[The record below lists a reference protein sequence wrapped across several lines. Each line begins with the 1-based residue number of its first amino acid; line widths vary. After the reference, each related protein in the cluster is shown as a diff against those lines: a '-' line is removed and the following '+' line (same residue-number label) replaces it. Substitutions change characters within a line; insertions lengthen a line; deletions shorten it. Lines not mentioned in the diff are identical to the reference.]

1 METVFSKIIKGEIP
15 CHKIAEDDN
24 YFAFLDIRPTSKGHT
39 LVIPKIQNDYIF
51 DLSDEQL
58 CGLVLFAKK
67 IALALKKS
75 IPCERIGIKVIGLEV
90 PHTHIHLI
98 PIRVEGDMNY
108 GKTILKFTQEEFEEI
123 AQKIRLMI
131 NVQLNF

>member
-1 METVFSKIIKGEIP
+1 METIFTKIIKGETP
-15 CHKIAEDDN
+15 CYKIAENND

-51 DLSDEQL
+51 DLTDEQL
-58 CGLVLFAKK
+58 CGLILFSKK
-67 IALALKKS
+67 IAKALLKA

-98 PIRVEGDMNY
+98 PIRVEGDMNH
-108 GKTILKFTQEEFEEI
+108 GKEI
-123 AQKIRLMI
+123 
-131 NVQLNF
+131 LNFTDEEYKDITRAIVENL

>member
-1 METVFSKIIKGEIP
+1 METIFTKIVKGEIP
-15 CHKIAEDDN
+15 CHKIAENDN

-39 LVIPKIQNDYIF
+39 LVIPKIHNDYIF

-58 CGLVLFAKK
+58 CGLILFSKK
-67 IALALKKS
+67 IAIALKKA

-98 PIRVEGDMNY
+98 PICVEGDMNH
-108 GKTILKFTQEEFEEI
+108 GKEILKFTEEAFKEI
-123 AQKIRLMI
+123 AETIRREI
-131 NVQLNF
+131 

>member
-1 METVFSKIIKGEIP
+1 METIFTKIIKGEIP
-15 CHKIAEDDN
+15 CHKIAENED

-51 DLSDEQL
+51 DLSNEKL
-58 CGLVLFAKK
+58 CGLIIFSKK
-67 IALALKKS
+67 IAQALKKA

-98 PIRVEGDMNY
+98 PINIEGDMNH
-108 GKTILKFTQEEFEEI
+108 GKEILKFTEAEFKEI
-123 AQKIRLMI
+123 AETIRL
-131 NVQLNF
+131 NF

>member
-1 METVFSKIIKGEIP
+1 METIFSKIIKGEIP
-15 CHKIAEDDN
+15 CYKIAENND
-24 YFAFLDIRPTSKGHT
+24 YFAFLDIRPSAKGHT

-58 CGLVLFAKK
+58 CGLMLFAKK
-67 IALALKKS
+67 IAIALKKS

-98 PIRVEGDMNY
+98 PICVEGDMNQ
-108 GKTILKFTQEEFEEI
+108 GKKILKFNADEFKTI
-123 AQKIRLMI
+123 MQTIKSNL
-131 NVQLNF
+131 

>member
-1 METVFSKIIKGEIP
+1 METVFTKIIKGEIP
-15 CHKIAEDDN
+15 CYKIAENND

-67 IALALKKS
+67 IANALLKS

-98 PIRVEGDMNY
+98 PIRVEGDMNH
-108 GKTILKFTQEEFEEI
+108 GKKVLKFSDEEYREI
-123 AQKIRLMI
+123 AKTVTCNL
-131 NVQLNF
+131 

>member
-1 METVFSKIIKGEIP
+1 METIFTKIINGEIP
-15 CHKIAEDDN
+15 CYKIAENDN
-24 YFAFLDIRPTSKGHT
+24 CFAFLDIRPTSKGHT

-58 CGLVLFAKK
+58 CELILFSKK
-67 IALALKKS
+67 IAKALKKS

-108 GKTILKFTQEEFEEI
+108 GKEILKFTDEEFKEI
-123 AQKIRLMI
+123 AETIRLNI
-131 NVQLNF
+131 

>member
-1 METVFSKIIKGEIP
+1 METIFTKIIKGEIP
-15 CHKIAEDDN
+15 CYKIAEDDN

-39 LVIPKIQNDYIF
+39 LVIPKIENDYIF

-58 CGLVLFAKK
+58 CGLVLFSKK
-67 IALALKKS
+67 IAKVLRQA

-98 PIRVEGDMNY
+98 PIRVEGDMNH
-108 GKTILKFTQEEFEEI
+108 GKEILKFTEEEFKEI
-123 AQKIRLMI
+123 AQSIRNL
-131 NVQLNF
+131 L

>member
-1 METVFSKIIKGEIP
+1 METIFTKIIKGEIP
-15 CHKIAEDDN
+15 CYKIAENDN

-58 CGLVLFAKK
+58 AGLVLFSKK
-67 IALALKKS
+67 IAKALKEA
-75 IPCERIGIKVIGLEV
+75 IACERIGIKVIGLEV

-98 PIRVEGDMNY
+98 PINVEGDMNH
-108 GKTILKFTQEEFEEI
+108 GKEILKFTESEFKEI
-123 AQKIRLMI
+123 AETISSKFK
-131 NVQLNF
+131 V

>member
-1 METVFSKIIKGEIP
+1 MNTIFTKIIKGEIP
-15 CHKIAEDDN
+15 CYKIAENDD
-24 YFAFLDIRPTSKGHT
+24 YFAFLDIFPTSKGHT

-58 CGLVLFAKK
+58 SGLVLFAKK
-67 IALALKKS
+67 IAIALKKA

-98 PIRVEGDMNY
+98 PIRVEGDMNH
-108 GKTILKFTQEEFEEI
+108 GKEILKFTEEEFLEI
-123 AQKIRLMI
+123 AETIRLGI
-131 NVQLNF
+131 NG

>member
-1 METVFSKIIKGEIP
+1 METIFTKIIKGEIP
-15 CHKIAEDDN
+15 CYKIAENND

-51 DLSDEQL
+51 DLTDEQL
-58 CGLVLFAKK
+58 CGLILFSKK
-67 IALALKKS
+67 IAKALLKA

-98 PIRVEGDMNY
+98 PIRVEGDMNH
-108 GKTILKFTQEEFEEI
+108 GKEILNVTDEEYKDI
-123 AQKIRLMI
+123 ARAVVDYL
-131 NVQLNF
+131 

>member
-1 METVFSKIIKGEIP
+1 METIFTKIIKDEIP
-15 CHKIAEDDN
+15 CYKIAESDD

-58 CGLVLFAKK
+58 TGLILFSKK
-67 IALALKKS
+67 IAKALKEAIS
-75 IPCERIGIKVIGLEV
+75 CERIGIKVIGLEV

-98 PIRVEGDMNY
+98 PIKVEGDMNH
-108 GKTILKFTQEEFEEI
+108 GKEILKFTENEFKEI
-123 AQKIRLMI
+123 AETISSKFK
-131 NVQLNF
+131 V

>member
-1 METVFSKIIKGEIP
+1 METVFKKIIKGEIP
-15 CHKIAEDDN
+15 CYKIAENDD
-24 YFAFLDIRPTSKGHT
+24 YFAFLDIHPTSKGHT

-58 CGLVLFAKK
+58 CGLILFSKK
-67 IALALKKS
+67 IAKALKKS
-75 IPCERIGIKVIGLEV
+75 IPCERIAIKVIGLEV

-108 GKTILKFTQEEFEEI
+108 GKEILKFTEEEFREI
-123 AQKIRLMI
+123 AERIRGK
-131 NVQLNF
+131 V

>member
-1 METVFSKIIKGEIP
+1 MKGEIP
-15 CHKIAEDDN
+15 CYKIAENNN
-24 YFAFLDIRPTSKGHT
+24 YFAFLDIRPSSKGHT

-67 IALALKKS
+67 IAVALK
-75 IPCERIGIKVIGLEV
+75 IAIACERIGIKVIGLEV

-98 PIRVEGDMNY
+98 PIRVEGDMNH
-108 GKTILKFTQEEFEEI
+108 GKEILKFTDEEFKEI
-123 AQKIRLMI
+123 TQTIRSYL
-131 NVQLNF
+131 